1 MPAASKQ
8 ETLKKNQQRLRE
20 KERLSACQGNCMGI
34 REKVKKCMQAQE
46 FKRVGPRKEKDI
58 SRLNG
63 K

>member
-1 MPAASKQ
+1 
-8 ETLKKNQQRLRE
+8 
-20 KERLSACQGNCMGI
+20 MGI